1 MMGARRDF
9 DTAEAL
15 LAYAG
20 ELGLREALL
29 AQVRKDFERASVPF
43 PKIGPSHG
51 GGPADREWVQGLQ
64 ESLYRLLMED
74 FDGYLN
80 LMYAADIPE
89 REFRSLEV
97 TDAVDVARQ
106 VALLLLRRE
115 WQKVWSRA
123 TYDSGSPPQK

>member
-1 MMGARRDF
+1 MGTRRDF
-9 DTAEAL
+9 DTPEAL

-20 ELGLREALL
+20 ELGLRASLL
-29 AQVRKDFERASVPF
+29 AQVIKDFERASVPF
-43 PKIGPSHG
+43 PRVGPSNG
-51 GGPADREWVQGLQ
+51 GEATDGEWVRGL
-64 ESLYRLLMED
+64 EEGLYRLLMED

-123 TYDSGSPPQK
+123 TYDSGRSPQK

>member
-1 MMGARRDF
+1 MGARRDF

-15 LAYAG
+15 LANAG

-43 PKIGPSHG
+43 PKMGPSHG

>member
-1 MMGARRDF
+1 MGTRRDF
-9 DTAEAL
+9 DTPEAL

-20 ELGLREALL
+20 ELGLRASLL
-29 AQVRKDFERASVPF
+29 AQVRKDFERASVPL
-43 PKIGPSHG
+43 PKG
-51 GGPADREWVQGLQ
+51 GSSSEGEATDPEWVQGLQ

-89 REFRSLEV
+89 REFRTLEV

-123 TYDSGSPPQK
+123 TYDSGKPPQK